1 MAQNQYAYNFSLFDS
16 LDYGTSAPQ
25 IIPDDEPIKEPS
37 RKKAQSKTVKTAK
50 KKNVK
55 ASASQKK
62 ASKRS
67 TLHSF
72 VIMAVVALVVTL
84 FAGILSLDSAL
95 DEKVTKINM
104 VQSQINEAKSE
115 QIRLES
121 QLDALVSVDKLDYYA
136 VNVLGMV
143 KLEDYKITYVNN
155 NEDNHVVISGG
166 KSYEDNTLAV
176 KFLKIKEYFSK

>member
-25 IIPDDEPIKEPS
+25 IIPGIEPIKEPS
-37 RKKAQSKTVKTAK
+37 RKKASNKTVKTVK
-50 KKNVK
+50 KTSVK
-55 ASASQKK
+55 ASASQKA

-67 TLHSF
+67 ALQSV
-72 VIMAVVALVVTL
+72 VIIAVVALVVTL
-84 FAGILSLDSAL
+84 FAGMISLDSAL

-121 QLDALVSVDKLDYYA
+121 ELDALVSVDKLDYYA

-155 NEDNHVVISGG
+155 NEENHVVISGG
-166 KSYEDNTLAV
+166 KSYEESTLAV